1 MIKPIDKRPTWAAL
15 LLIFAC
21 AISRAEV
28 TATIDREIV
37 TLGDTLR
44 FTISA
49 TKNEEDLSSVELEPL
64 LRDFEV
70 LQRSSSS
77 NTSLVNG
84 KLSHNRKLVMEIAP
98 RREGALV
105 IPPLQVGAKNTRA
118 IPVVVSAA
126 NPVAPGD
133 ATVLFEAE
141 IDRSSVFVQ
150 GQILL
155 TLRLQ
160 QAVNLESRSISEL
173 ELDNAFVIPLE
184 QNSFQ
189 RTIDGKN
196 WLVHEVRYAI
206 FPEQSGTLTIP
217 AQSFSAREG
226 QVRRSFSR
234 GGKLIRRQ
242 SQPLSIS
249 VLPKPASYPDG
260 TWLPARN
267 IEIKESWSK
276 SPQQLKVG
284 ESVTRTMVVRGEG
297 LQGAQLPPLPT
308 PTADAAKFYPDQ
320 PSINDAEIST
330 GLLGSRKDSVAIVPT
345 QAGRLTLPEIRIA
358 WWDTQAKALRYA
370 SVPAQEVQVS
380 AAQAD
385 PINIPPTQ
393 PNHTEPTSATVN
405 QPIQNASGWLWK
417 LLALASTAGWIA
429 TVIYIF
435 TSRRAHSRLTTKD
448 AAPNTSERKTFNQ
461 LLAACATD
469 SAAVTRAAL
478 LNWVNTLEPKTTL
491 VSLQQVSDWFAD
503 DALSNEIR
511 RLDSALF
518 SGSGSKAQHQESGT
532 SWHSGDLATTLKRL
546 RKNTQSRPSSAD
558 EPLALYS

>member
-1 MIKPIDKRPTWAAL
+1 MIKPIDKRPAWAAL

-44 FTISA
+44 LTISA
-49 TKNEEDLSSVELEPL
+49 TKKEEDLSNVTLEPL

-70 LQRSSSS
+70 LQRSNSS

-84 KLSHNRKLVMEIAP
+84 KLSHNRKLIVEIAP

-133 ATVLFEAE
+133 ATVVFEAE
-141 IDRSSVFVQ
+141 IDRTSVFVQ

-160 QAVNLESRSISEL
+160 QAVNLDSRSISEL

-184 QNSFQ
+184 QSSFQ
-189 RTIDGKN
+189 RTIDGRN

-206 FPEQSGTLTIP
+206 FPEQSGTLHIP

-242 SQPLSIS
+242 SQPLSIN
-249 VLPKPASYPDG
+249 VLPKPASYSGG

-267 IEIKESWSK
+267 IEIEESWSK

-284 ESVTRTMVVRGEG
+284 ESVTRTIVVRGEG

-308 PTADAAKFYPDQ
+308 PTADGAKFYPDQ

-345 QAGRLTLPEIRIA
+345 RAGSLTLPEIRIA
-358 WWDTQAKALRYA
+358 WWDTQAKTLRYA
-370 SVPAQEVQVS
+370 SLSAREVQVG
-380 AAQAD
+380 AAQTD
-385 PINIPPTQ
+385 TSNIPP
-393 PNHTEPTSATVN
+393 PEPSQTDPASATVN
-405 QPIQNASGWLWK
+405 PPSGDESGWLWR
-417 LLALASTAGWIA
+417 LLAFVSTAGWIA
-429 TVIYIF
+429 TVVYIF
-435 TSRRAHSRLTTKD
+435 VSQRTRPLPTTTG
-448 AAPNTSERKTFNQ
+448 AAPNVSERKTFNQ
-461 LLAACATD
+461 LLAVCAAN
-469 SAAVTRAAL
+469 SAAATRAAL
-478 LNWVNTLEPKTTL
+478 LNWVNTLGTETAL

-503 DALSNEIR
+503 DALSNEIQ

-518 SGSGSKAQHQESGT
+518 SGNGSEAQCQGSGT
-532 SWHSGDLATTLKRL
+532 PWHGGDLATTLKRL
-546 RKNTQSRPSSAD
+546 RKENQSKPSSTD